1 MADVKRQKQLDAIN
15 AKLPAGLSSAPG
27 QPPIKGAQF
36 INGGWLMPRVRKP
49 NPNKEEENK
58 KNELTSNPIPVDELK
73 KMRKEIIA
81 SNEVVS
87 TGPYSSSQRKEP
99 FEFIIII
106 QVHSRNVR
114 KIKTKYT
121 IHHIYCLKSLRV
133 LQHDYNCSENY
144 D

>member
-1 MADVKRQKQLDAIN
+1 
-15 AKLPAGLSSAPG
+15 
-27 QPPIKGAQF
+27 
-36 INGGWLMPRVRKP
+36 MPRVRKP

-58 KNELTSNPIPVDELK
+58 KNELTSNPIPVEELK

-114 KIKTKYT
+114 K
-121 IHHIYCLKSLRV
+121 
-133 LQHDYNCSENY
+133 
-144 D
+144 